1 MRDQSTLD
9 PASHAADKIADL
21 WWILFAVS
29 AVVFAVVVTLLLVG
43 VLRARGDNPSN
54 TVSQGLRADRR
65 PSRGGTRLI
74 AIAGVVV
81 PAVVVIALFF
91 ASVATLPA
99 VSPSGKDVR
108 MTIEVVG
115 RQWFWDVYYDGG
127 AVRTANEIHVPAG
140 VPVELRVRSEDVIHS
155 LWVPRLNRKIDLI
168 PGRTSSIVI
177 DARKPGFYRGQCAEF
192 CGVQHANMA
201 LLVVADPPAQ
211 FTRWLDEQ
219 KRPSSLG
226 VLFTTAGCDGCHALR
241 GTEATSRFGPD
252 LSHLGSRHTLAAGT
266 LRNTPQNL
274 AAWIRDPQAIKPG
287 NKMPNL
293 HLSDED
299 VDSLVDYL
307 EGQP

>member
-1 MRDQSTLD
+1 VNDQSTLD
-9 PASHAADKIADL
+9 PASQASDRIADL
-21 WWILFAVS
+21 WWILFVVS

-43 VLRARGDNPSN
+43 VLRGRSGGEP
-54 TVSQGLRADRR
+54 DRR

-99 VSPSGKDVR
+99 VSPAGKNAR

-115 RQWFWDVYYDGG
+115 RQWFWDVYYDDG

-140 VPVELRVRSEDVIHS
+140 VPVEFRVRSEDVIHS

-177 DARKPGFYRGQCAEF
+177 DARSPGFYRGQCAEF

-201 LLVVADPPAQ
+201 LLVVAEPPAQ
-211 FTRWLDEQ
+211 FARWLDEQ

-226 VLFTTAGCDGCHALR
+226 VLFTTAGCDGCHALH

-266 LRNTPQNL
+266 LRNTPENL
-274 AAWIRDPQAIKPG
+274 AAFLRDPQAVKPG

-293 HLSDED
+293 RLSDED
-299 VDSLVDYL
+299 IDSLVDYL